1 MFIIITMKNK
11 KIKIG
16 IITFLF
22 FLGTLYLI
30 FTGLKKTWVYYY
42 TVEEFFQKNPYVDGK
57 TIRLQGKVVP
67 GTVNKKGNI
76 VEFEIGNNENKIKVI
91 YKGTAP
97 DMLFQPEAQVVVE
110 GVYYKADNLFKAHF
124 LLTQC
129 PSKYQAEE
137 AKEK

>member
-1 MFIIITMKNK
+1 MKNK

-16 IITFLF
+16 IITLLF

-42 TVEEFFQKNPYVDGK
+42 TVEEFFQKNPYVDDR

-76 VEFEIGNNENKIKVI
+76 VEFEIGNNEAKMKVL

-110 GVYYKADNLFKAHF
+110 GVYSKRDNLFKAHF

-129 PSKYQAEE
+129 PSKYQANKSEE
-137 AKEK
+137 K